1 MEKNNTQQEKAS
13 AQGEGQE
20 NGVEQTVDNTNTT
33 VNDTKTE
40 TIKSLS
46 ANRPRRS
53 KFIQLLNC

>member
-13 AQGEGQE
+13 AQEQGQE